1 MKKKLYLFLTLLF
14 GVIYSYGQKEPN
26 NNITSI
32 DTLIV
37 CELKSIGKTRESELE
52 LIGNLITK
60 GEIVESNFSSSVNV
74 KIDTQSYYFPINIKD
89 SNKIELKELMKLSD
103 AKIKIYCTFFPL
115 VLSNNREDGKRMSP
129 LMIINKYEVIN

>member
-26 NNITSI
+26 NNITSK
-32 DTLIV
+32 DTSIV
-37 CELKSIGKTRESELE
+37 CEIKSIGKTRESELE
-52 LIGNLITK
+52 LIGNLIIK

-74 KIDTQSYYFPINIKD
+74 KIDTESYYFPINIKD

-115 VLSNNREDGKRMSP
+115 VLSNNTEDGKRMSP